1 MLQSDRVRA
10 SIAETPQSTVRA
22 IATQQSPSFRQVAQA
37 CSRCVMV
44 GQCLPAGLTADELQR
59 MDDIVGVNGQ
69 CRRGHD
75 LYRAGDAIE
84 ALYAVRSGSFKSYRL
99 SETGEEHVTGFFLP
113 GDLLGLDGL
122 HKGTHASFAVPLED
136 SVVCRF
142 PLEKLD
148 DIMAETPR
156 LTRKMTRV
164 VSRDLDNQIERARNR
179 TADAAV
185 SAFLLDL
192 RERMVTRGF
201 DAGHLSLKMSR
212 RDIGNH
218 LRLRIETVS
227 RAFSRL
233 RDQGIIDVDGRSLR
247 FLDPDRLRTLA
258 RQD

>member
-1 MLQSDRVRA
+1 MSP
-10 SIAETPQSTVRA
+10 IAANP
-22 IATQQSPSFRQVAQA
+22 SPSFRQVAQA
-37 CSRCVMV
+37 CSRCVMI
-44 GQCLPAGLTADELQR
+44 GQCLPAGLTAEELRR
-59 MDDIVGVNGQ
+59 MDAIVGVNGQ
-69 CRRGHD
+69 CQRGAD
-75 LYRAGDAIE
+75 LYRAGETIE

-122 HKGTHASFAVPLED
+122 HKGVHASFAVPLEN

-142 PLEKLD
+142 PLDRLD

-179 TADAAV
+179 SADAAV

-233 RDQGIIDVDGRSLR
+233 RDQGVITVDGRDLT